1 MTDPIRAI
9 EKDLELQ
16 RKELELQRREL
27 ELKEKELHL
36 KEKALG
42 SGNTNTTNL
51 YFQSS
56 DGEKIPY
63 KINQNLNN
71 NSNASNEQYEDE
83 YFTNGSGYVENY
95 FVQNIV
101 FMILSLFSMI
111 VFLIIM
117 YEEFYSIGM
126 LDFISGN
133 EYLLLLILI
142 VSLIGWVILAKY
154 AFKYARMNLSL
165 ENNKSIKT
173 ILLFVLSTLNFLLS
187 ILFGFVIIVLMIFVK
202 TAIRQK

>member
-187 ILFGFVIIVLMIFVK
+187 VLFGFVIIVLMIFVK